1 VYILGIRKYK
11 NWEIEKPPQDLRGNS
26 QRGIL
31 RKQPTK
37 TELLDAIKDS
47 NGIISTIAKRLNV
60 SWDTARK
67 YIKKDA
73 DAVQAYENERNGVL
87 DLAENVIID
96 ALQKNDIST
105 AKWILQ
111 IKGKSRGYAGTD
123 ADTLD
128 DPLFKSNFF

>member
-1 VYILGIRKYK
+1 MR
-11 NWEIEKPPQDLRGNS
+11 NPPQDLRGNS

-37 TELLDAIKDS
+37 AELLNAIKDS

-73 DAVQAYENERNGVL
+73 DAVREYENERNGIL

-111 IKGKSRGYAGTD
+111 IKGKSRGYTGED

-128 DPLFKSNFF
+128 DPLIKFNFF